1 MIIKEIL
8 RKLSITLHLDLTK
21 NLKYDRLTNQIMKQ
35 VIRKDSNCIDIGC
48 HKGEMLEKMIQLA
61 PEGTHF
67 AFEPIPEL
75 FQKLKN
81 HFGDQV
87 TVYPYA
93 LSDHSG
99 FSTFQFVKNAPA
111 YSGLKIRKYAI
122 DEPNI
127 EEIQVEIKQLDE
139 IVQEKTPIHFIK
151 IDVEGGEF
159 AVLKGA
165 KELLL
170 RDAPIVVFECG
181 LGASDFY
188 NTDPKE
194 LYEFIQGV
202 HLHIYTLQKFVNK
215 ESFLT
220 QKEFLDMYSNNSEYY
235 FILSK

>member
-1 MIIKEIL
+1 MFIKELL
-8 RKLSITLHLDLTK
+8 RKILITFHLDLTK

-35 VIRKDSNCIDIGC
+35 VILENSNCIDIGC
-48 HKGEMLEKMIQLA
+48 HKGEMLQKMVQLA
-61 PEGTHF
+61 PNGTHF

-75 FQKLKN
+75 YNKLKS
-81 HFGDQV
+81 HFTKHV
-87 TVYPYA
+87 EVYPYA

-99 FSTFQFVKNAPA
+99 YSTFQFVKNAPA

-122 DEPNI
+122 EQPNI

-139 IVQEKTPIHFIK
+139 IVTKKTPIHFIK

-159 AVLKGA
+159 AVLQGA

-188 NTDPKE
+188 NTDPSMLYKFIKE
-194 LYEFIQGV
+194 VNLD
-202 HLHIYTLQKFVNK
+202 IYTLKSFAKKRIPLSK
-215 ESFLT
+215 EQFLN
-220 QKEFLDMYSNNSEYY
+220 MYNTNSEYY

>member
-21 NLKYDRLTNQIMKQ
+21 NLKYDRLTNKIMKQ
-35 VIRKDSNCIDIGC
+35 VIRKNSNCIDIGC

-61 PEGTHF
+61 PEGIHF

-75 FQKLKN
+75 FHKLKKN
-81 HFGDQV
+81 FENQV
-87 TVYPYA
+87 EIFPYA
-93 LSDHSG
+93 LSDYSG
-99 FSTFQFVKNAPA
+99 FSSFQFVKNAPA

-127 EEIQVEIKQLDE
+127 EEIQVEIRQLDE
-139 IVQEKTPIHFIK
+139 IIKEKTPIHFIK

-188 NTDPKE
+188 NTDPSI
-194 LYEFIQGV
+194 LYQFVKDVNLQ
-202 HLHIYTLQKFVNK
+202 IYTLECFVKKGNA
-215 ESFLT
+215 LT
-220 QKEFLDMYSNNSEYY
+220 CEQFLDMYNSNSEYY